1 MLKVLDKG
9 NKQMSYYGLRKVKV
23 YKNEETGLYNISCE
37 YYDSSCRDMRGNR
50 IWDTCSRLLKEDVT
64 KEDAEYHLFENTLDG
79 NYHGTGGKYT
89 CIEWGKNTVTL
100 PKEQQDELNRLENLK
115 WNSAERDEIEKIR
128 KEKYAN
134 LSYEEW
140 KKVTETDMHLK
151 ALIET
156 NKSYSRVYNELRYK
170 WWYSAWK
177 KYLQDKK
184 QAGNMIIKFRYSTQ
198 DYYIT
203 KINRRS
209 IDYTRY
215 REDAKV
221 FKDTKEVLRNKL
233 SNFNSIEDIR
243 FICADIKSTEVLV

>member
-1 MLKVLDKG
+1 
-9 NKQMSYYGLRKVKV
+9 MSYNGLRKVKV
-23 YKNEETGLYNISCE
+23 YKSEETGKWTFSCDV
-37 YYDSSCRDMRGNR
+37 YDSSLRDYKGNR
-50 IWDTCSRLLKEDVT
+50 IWEHVDSWWNNENHKSSKEEV
-64 KEDAEYHLFENTLDG
+64 EYYLFENTLDG
-79 NYHGTGGKYT
+79 NFHGTGGKYT

-100 PKEQQDELNRLENLK
+100 PKEQQDELTRLDNLR
-115 WNSAERDEIEKIR
+115 WNSPERDEIEKIR

-140 KKVTETDMHLK
+140 VKVTETDTYLK

-170 WWYSAWK
+170 FWFNAWK
-177 KYLQDKK
+177 NYLQEKK
-184 QAGNMIIKFRYSTQ
+184 QTGNMIIKFRYSTQ

-215 REDAKV
+215 RENAKI

-243 FICADIKSTEVLV
+243 FIDADIKSTEVLV